1 MFATNGWQY
10 FGKLS
15 VPFLIVL
22 SGAAFFMATI
32 RTFGAPTLFETLVSS
47 VTAPKKVLQSLAVVV
62 AGSLL
67 LTLSAKVEIPLQ
79 PVPFTFQSLVVLA
92 LGVVFGPMLGLATVM
107 AYLAQGAIG
116 LPVFAGTPEK
126 GIGLA
131 YMVGPTGGYLLG
143 FAVAAF
149 VTGWLA
155 RAKWDRNVVT
165 MALAMLIGNVII
177 YAFGVA
183 HLASLI
189 GMEKAVQFGLKPFIF
204 FDVIKTVAAALV
216 IPSLWKLFGGKPSES
231 V

>member
-1 MFATNGWQY
+1 
-10 FGKLS
+10 
-15 VPFLIVL
+15 
-22 SGAAFFMATI
+22 MAII
-32 RTFGAPTLFETLVSS
+32 RNFGAPTLFETLVTSTT
-47 VTAPKKVLQSLAVVV
+47 VPKRVLQSLAVIV

-92 LGVVFGPMLGLATVM
+92 LGVVFGPMLGLATVL
-107 AYLAQGAIG
+107 AYLAQGALG

-143 FAVAAF
+143 FAIAAY

-155 RAKWDRNVVT
+155 RAKWDRNIVT
-165 MALAMLIGNVII
+165 MAIAMLIGNVII

-189 GMEKAVQFGLKPFIF
+189 GFDKAVEFGLKPFVF
-204 FDVIKTVAAALV
+204 FDIIKTVAAAII

-231 V
+231 K